1 MYPITQSAGWA
12 GFDGRFVRCRNRTV
26 GSVTQSQNA
35 RAWTANLFAAG
46 IGAVG
51 SVTQSAERAGVGG
64 RIIRG
69 RHQAVNGVT
78 QNAGRAGL
86 DGWKEVAIIA
96 GAALALLSAL
106 ALGMIWWLI
115 RREPYATFYRLTLR
129 AKLKFLRLLVLDLRI
144 PWYIRALPLIVLIYW
159 LSPIDL
165 IPLIPVDDIAIALL
179 TLALMVWLTPRP
191 LITELLNTAD
201 AAHPITPPTTP
212 KSPPPKG
219 EG

>member
-1 MYPITQSAGWA
+1 MYPIIQSARWV
-12 GFDGRFVRCRNRTV
+12 GFDGRIVRGRHR
-26 GSVTQSQNA
+26 
-35 RAWTANLFAAG
+35 
-46 IGAVG
+46 AVG

-64 RIIRG
+64 RIVRG

-96 GAALALLSAL
+96 GASLALLAAL
-106 ALGMIWWLI
+106 ALGMTWWLI

>member
-1 MYPITQSAGWA
+1 M
-12 GFDGRFVRCRNRTV
+12 
-26 GSVTQSQNA
+26 
-35 RAWTANLFAAG
+35 
-46 IGAVG
+46 
-51 SVTQSAERAGVGG
+51 GG

-96 GAALALLSAL
+96 GAALALLAAL
-106 ALGMIWWLI
+106 VLGMTWWLI
-115 RREPYATFYRLTLR
+115 RREPYATFYRLSLR